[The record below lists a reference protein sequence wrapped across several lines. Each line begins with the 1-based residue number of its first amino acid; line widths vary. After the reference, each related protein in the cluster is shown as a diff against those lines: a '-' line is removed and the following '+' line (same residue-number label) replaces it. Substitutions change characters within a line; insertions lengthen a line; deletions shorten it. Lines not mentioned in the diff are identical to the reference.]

1 MWIFVSRGCNMTQPH
16 VEELDNRVSTAVLA
30 ITVASW
36 GGQLWP
42 ENTVFKMVNVE
53 KKFDMSSNLIQA
65 DAPQCGRS
73 AIIKNRTR
81 KYDDPTIA

>member
-1 MWIFVSRGCNMTQPH
+1 MWIFVSRGQNMTQPH
-16 VEELDNRVSTAVLA
+16 VEELDNGVSTAGLA

-53 KKFDMSSNLIQA
+53 KKFDMSSNVIQA
-65 DAPQCGRS
+65 DAPQCGALRDS
-73 AIIKNRTR
+73 KNPLLLVF
-81 KYDDPTIA
+81 DN